1 MLSCADQL
9 CIRAALIGFGKKAF
23 LCIYQTS
30 ITHCTYFN
38 NYYTDSNPLCVLT
51 YLSPPTTKI
60 NTTVMLLIAV
70 SSSHCFLLHF

>member
-23 LCIYQTS
+23 LCIFQTS
-30 ITHCTYFN
+30 ITYF
-38 NYYTDSNPLCVLT
+38 NYYTDSNPCVDVFIPT
-51 YLSPPTTKI
+51 TTKI

>member
-23 LCIYQTS
+23 LCIFQTS
-30 ITHCTYFN
+30 ITYCTYFN
-38 NYYTDSNPLCVLT
+38 NYYTDSNPCVDLFIPT
-51 YLSPPTTKI
+51 TTKI

-70 SSSHCFLLHF
+70 SSSHCFLLRF

>member
-23 LCIYQTS
+23 LCIFQTS
-30 ITHCTYFN
+30 ITYCTYFN
-38 NYYTDSNPLCVLT
+38 NYYTDSNPLCVDIFI
-51 YLSPPTTKI
+51 PPTTKI

>member
-9 CIRAALIGFGKKAF
+9 YIRAALIGFGKNAF
-23 LCIYQTS
+23 LCIFQTS
-30 ITHCTYFN
+30 ITYFN
-38 NYYTDSNPLCVLT
+38 NYYTDSNPCVDLFIPT
-51 YLSPPTTKI
+51 TTKI